1 MRCPMPAT
9 ISGPMR
15 WRALCKARVMTAG
28 FHKSRQR
35 LIGRLHHLLAKQAAR
50 QPNLHHLDDFHAARA
65 LEASL
70 TRTPARRPN
79 RRPGT
84 ID

>member
-1 MRCPMPAT
+1 MSDASDYFRAYAV
-9 ISGPMR
+9 
-15 WRALCKARVMTAG
+15 RALCKARVMTAG

-35 LIGRLHHLLAKQAAR
+35 LIGRLYHLLAKQAAR

-70 TRTPARRPN
+70 DQDGRPAAKPAHRDR
-79 RRPGT
+79 
-84 ID
+84 